1 MTESVIKGN
10 NDELSIKDIILRV
23 KGWTLELIRRW
34 KIIVLAGLLG
44 GCIGLGASFII
55 SPKYTAELS
64 FVLEENSSN
73 PLSTYSGLASQFGI
87 DLGMNSNSGV
97 FQGDNIMEFLKSRL
111 MIEKTLLS
119 QIQMT
124 NGKPM
129 TMADYYIQVKQL
141 REKWESKP
149 EIKDIHYPLNY
160 KRTEFTRQQDSIL
173 KTIYEVIL
181 KKDLKISKPDKKLS
195 FLSVEYT
202 STDELFAKVFTE
214 TLVDNAIDFY
224 IETKTQR
231 TKANLDRL
239 QLQADS
245 MLVLLNNKTYLV
257 ASSQDINQNPA
268 RRMASISSELAMR
281 DKSVL
286 QTMYGEV
293 VKNLEISKIAMAQE
307 TPIIQIVDTP
317 ILPLEKNKLGKLK
330 GIVIGG
336 FIAGVLI
343 VLYLFSKIIYR
354 EIIS

>member
-1 MTESVIKGN
+1 MTESVIKSN
-10 NDELSIKDIILRV
+10 NDELSVKDIILRV
-23 KGWTLELIRRW
+23 KGWTAELIRRW
-34 KIIVLAGLLG
+34 RIIVFAGLLG
-44 GCIGLGASFII
+44 GAIGFGASFVV
-55 SPKYTAELS
+55 SPKYTAELT

-97 FQGDNIMEFLKSRL
+97 FEGDNIIEFLKSRL

-119 QIQMT
+119 PIKM

-129 TMADYYIQVKQL
+129 TMAEYYIQIKEL
-141 REKWESKP
+141 REKWASKP
-149 EIKDIHYPLNY
+149 DDIKDIHYPLNH

-181 KKDLKISKPDKKLS
+181 KKDLKVSKPDKKLS
-195 FLSVEYT
+195 FLSVESI

-224 IETKTQR
+224 IEAKTQR
-231 TKANLDRL
+231 TKSNLDRL

-245 MLVLLNNKTYLV
+245 MLVLLNKKTYLV

-268 RRMASISSELAMR
+268 RRMASIGSELAMR
-281 DKSVL
+281 DKTVL

-307 TPIIQIVDTP
+307 TPIIQIVDMP
-317 ILPLEKNKLGKLK
+317 ILPLEKTKLGKLK

-336 FIAGVLI
+336 FIAGIFV
-343 VLYLFSKIIYR
+343 VLYLFFKIIYR